1 MREKGA
7 ERYRMSSSRIMRVV
21 GMPGAEPSAEVERYL
36 EIEDARLRELAEKA
50 VAPATRRN
58 YSADWDSFCG
68 WCMDRGFAALP
79 ATPDTVARYL
89 RWLIDRPVVVVNETV
104 VRPNGS
110 VAVRPRLRKPVKG
123 ATLRRH
129 LVSIGVAHRAADYED
144 PTKSLFVKAVARG
157 IRVER
162 GSASSPKEAFG
173 RDALRAAL
181 EALPHE
187 RLIDKRDRAIIL
199 FGWSGAFR
207 RSEIAAVDVEH
218 IGREQQGVDVLLPRS
233 KTNQEG
239 LHERVLIGYAR
250 DARFCAIAALDDW
263 LRAAGITSGP
273 VFRRVDRHGNVGDRI
288 AGAAVAAVTKRFA
301 AAAGLDERL
310 FAAHSLRSGWITTAA
325 REDKHERDMMR
336 HSRHKSLPVFR
347 GYVRQATKWN
357 DHPGLDLL

>member
-1 MREKGA
+1 MGEKGA
-7 ERYRMSSSRIMRVV
+7 EGGGMSSSRIMRVV

-36 EIEDARLRELAEKA
+36 EIEDARLRELADKA
-50 VAPATRRN
+50 VAPSTRRN

-89 RWLIDRPVVVVNETV
+89 RWLIDRPAIVVNETV

-129 LVSIGVAHRAADYED
+129 LVSIGVAHRAAEFED

-162 GSASSPKEAFG
+162 GSASTPKEAFG
-173 RDALRAAL
+173 REALRAAL

-218 IGREQQGVDVLLPRS
+218 IGREQQGIDVLLPRS

-239 LHERVLIGYAR
+239 LHERVLIGFAR
-250 DARFCAIAALDDW
+250 DARYCAIAALDDW
-263 LRAAGITSGP
+263 LHAASITSGP
-273 VFRRVDRHGNVGDRI
+273 VFRRVDRHENVGDRI

-357 DHPGLDLL
+357 DHPGLGLL